1 MRGPRARRGAV
12 CVLAAALLAAGPAP
26 AAPFALAIPASL
38 RGSRGPAAQRPVAV
52 VTATG
57 AASQRPVAVRGA
69 ESFAEYYA
77 RRQKQAEGAAAGAG
91 PDGGR

>member
-38 RGSRGPAAQRPVAV
+38 RGSRG
-52 VTATG
+52 
-57 AASQRPVAVRGA
+57 VAVRGA

>member
-38 RGSRGPAAQRPVAV
+38 RGAA
-52 VTATG
+52 
-57 AASQRPVAVRGA
+57 VAVRGA

>member
-38 RGSRGPAAQRPVAV
+38 RGSRG
-52 VTATG
+52 AT
-57 AASQRPVAVRGA
+57 VAVRGA

>member
-38 RGSRGPAAQRPVAV
+38 RGSRGAA
-52 VTATG
+52 
-57 AASQRPVAVRGA
+57 VAVRGA